1 MNTYGSR
8 LEQALQLARRERIE
22 LANAIDVSVQAIGQ
36 VIAGK
41 TKALTAENSAKAA
54 RYLQVDAYWLATGE
68 GSPQGASS
76 AGVGMWPFTTITA
89 DQWYALS
96 EAQRGRIEGFAEAIL
111 KDTASV
117 KSSNPRQAA

>member
-8 LEQALQLARRERIE
+8 LEQALQLAGRERIE

-54 RYLQVDAYWLATGE
+54 RFLKVDAYWLATGE
-68 GSPQGASS
+68 GNAQGQDVPGA
-76 AGVGMWPFTTITA
+76 APWPFTAITA
-89 DQWYALS
+89 EQWNALS
-96 EAQRGRIEGFAEAIL
+96 EAQRGRVEGFAEAML
-111 KDTASV
+111 KEAAGV
-117 KSSNPRQAA
+117 KSPGAPRAA